1 MPTKFEKK
9 RTAYIRDI
17 YKPIKPFGQSVF
29 WRFASLWFLV
39 SIFYFLY
46 NTHPYYMSQEFDN
59 ARNLI
64 RSTYFVFCL
73 IVLPYTW
80 FTLKFMYRLKD
91 DFRDPSIIFF
101 VLLKRMGLMMAT
113 RDFSQIAGLFKVK
126 RFNNFCLTCLVKGF
140 FLPLMAMFMF
150 HHVTTIQN
158 LMFRVSSPMDG
169 IQLANWFLDLIYN
182 CLFVVDTGIALIG
195 YGLELKWLG
204 NKTKSVEPTMFGWAV
219 ALMCYPP
226 FNNISSVYFPL
237 RSAQELYIPF
247 TEEQKILIR
256 IIIVGLYFI
265 FVWGTIALW
274 TRFSNLSNK
283 GIIGRGPYAFVRH
296 PAYASKNIAWWF
308 EHLQYM
314 KGFHNVLPLICWNII
329 YTLRAIT
336 EERHLMKD
344 PEYRA
349 YCKKVKYRFIPGLI

>member
-1 MPTKFEKK
+1 MSSKLEKK
-9 RTAYIRDI
+9 RTALVRDI
-17 YKPIKPFGQSVF
+17 YTPIKDFGQSVF

-46 NTHPYYMSQEFDN
+46 NTHPYYLGQEFNN
-59 ARNLI
+59 ARGLI
-64 RSTYFVFCL
+64 SKAYYIFCIL
-73 IVLPYTW
+73 ALPYTW
-80 FTLKFMYRLKD
+80 FTLKFNYRLKD

-101 VLLKRMGLMMAT
+101 VLLKRIGLLLAT
-113 RDFSQIAGLFKVK
+113 RDFNQIAGLFKVK

-140 FLPLMAMFMF
+140 YLPLMAMFMF
-150 HHVTTIQN
+150 HHVTTVQQ
-158 LMFRVSSPMDG
+158 LVYRVSTPMEG
-169 IQLANWFLDLIYN
+169 FQLANWFLDLIYN

-226 FNNISSVYFPL
+226 FNNISGVYFPL
-237 RSAQELYIPF
+237 QNRQELFIQF
-247 TEEQKILIR
+247 TPEQMIFVR
-256 IIIVGLYFI
+256 IIIVFLYFI
-265 FVWGTIALW
+265 FVWGTVALGVK
-274 TRFSNLSNK
+274 FSNLSNK
-283 GIIGRGPYAFVRH
+283 GIIDRGPYAFIRH

-314 KGFHNVLPLICWNII
+314 KGGFNILPLISWNII

-344 PEYRA
+344 PAYRA
-349 YCKKVKYRFIPGLI
+349 YCKKVKYMFIPGVI